1 MQEAKTCDLSLEHC
15 IEWVCRTLNEMHN
28 AYNAPN
34 RIQKT
39 TELNNIWLKYK
50 KNSLQSLDISISVLH
65 IQVYRISSLG

>member
-39 TELNNIWLKYK
+39 TELNNI
-50 KNSLQSLDISISVLH
+50 
-65 IQVYRISSLG
+65 